1 MRYIALVDAAGE
13 QDTGQRSD
21 GEHWHVLAAVCRP
34 GTRHPRR
41 LQFEINVSTLSRIDQ
56 RPHSRG
62 NYHAL
67 TIHSD
72 ILKYIHVNVDTSIKN
87 VYIKYLN

>member
-62 NYHAL
+62 NYH
-67 TIHSD
+67 SG
-72 ILKYIHVNVDTSIKN
+72 YIQTFENAHTSIENAQVKC
-87 VYIKYLN
+87 